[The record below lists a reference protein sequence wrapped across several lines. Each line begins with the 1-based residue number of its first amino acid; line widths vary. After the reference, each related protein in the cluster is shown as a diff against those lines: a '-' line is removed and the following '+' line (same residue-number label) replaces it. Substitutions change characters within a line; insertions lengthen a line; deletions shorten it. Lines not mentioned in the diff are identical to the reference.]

1 MPTIK
6 MLPLICLSIF
16 LLSCTEKKSV
26 HSAQHEMSGLSYM
39 GMGER
44 SIQLKL
50 KQDSAV
56 FNNQTELLAEIE
68 VPAQY
73 IGDIRFKWKLGPDVT
88 LIDGDLAGVIKAD
101 LQNTRFTFK
110 IKIENFKNHDQRFVR
125 FEAVG
130 MTKKQSIYTDG
141 IISSTIDKSFE
152 DTVQKVE
159 KFNAEK

>member
-6 MLPLICLSIF
+6 NIFFLTLSFFLI
-16 LLSCTEKKSV
+16 SCTQKTEDHSIHHEK
-26 HSAQHEMSGLSYM
+26 SGLSYM

-50 KQDSAV
+50 KQDNSL
-56 FNNQTELLAEIE
+56 FNNQTEVSAEIE

-73 IGDIRFKWKLGPDVT
+73 VGDINFKWKLGSDIKLVS
-88 LIDGDLAGVIKAD
+88 GDTSGIVKAD
-101 LQNTRFTFK
+101 SQNTRFIFK
-110 IKIENFKNHDQRFVR
+110 LIVENFKNHENRFVR

-130 MTKKQSIYTDG
+130 MTKKHSIYTDG
-141 IISSTIDKSFE
+141 ILSSTLDNSFE